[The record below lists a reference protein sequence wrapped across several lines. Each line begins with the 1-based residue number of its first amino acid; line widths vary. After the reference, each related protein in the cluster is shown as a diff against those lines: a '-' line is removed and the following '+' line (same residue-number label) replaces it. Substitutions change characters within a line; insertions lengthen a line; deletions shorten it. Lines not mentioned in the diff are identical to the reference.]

1 MIHSNGDKACWWE
14 LSALARHMHP
24 SVASMARTLLSG
36 ANVVYS
42 GDPLR
47 DLVLGSFL
55 DRFAEKKPKARK
67 QKEDGNFHAS
77 AMAVTTKTVTFI
89 QNIFLILI
97 ALKQL
102 VLFWKLLVICIS

>member
-1 MIHSNGDKACWWE
+1 MTYNCIASAICSNADKACWWE
-14 LSALARHMHP
+14 LTALASHMHP

-47 DLVLGSFL
+47 DLVLGAFL

-67 QKEDGNFHAS
+67 EKEDGSMHMS
-77 AMAVTTKTVTFI
+77 GTDKTV
-89 QNIFLILI
+89 QYLSHILI
-97 ALKQL
+97 
-102 VLFWKLLVICIS
+102 

>member
-1 MIHSNGDKACWWE
+1 
-14 LSALARHMHP
+14 MHP

-47 DLVLGSFL
+47 DLVLGAFL

-67 QKEDGNFHAS
+67 QKEDGTMPMFG
-77 AMAVTTKTVTFI
+77 TDKTVQHLSHNFI
-89 QNIFLILI
+89 
-97 ALKQL
+97 
-102 VLFWKLLVICIS
+102 